1 MRINRFLVF
10 SIDRHVPSSF
20 SNMSNPKR
28 IKLEEEEKFEVKPI
42 LDDDM
47 LYLPTSSKFIAVKIL
62 NRKNTNKLITE
73 LNLKL
78 PIDCI
83 SYVRR
88 VNKDEILVCLYE
100 NLRRSKE
107 ELSDKECLRN
117 LLTSKNFD
125 ENLMEDLVNADSRL
139 VTIFDSQPKL
149 KWQYEKM
156 MQFWPHKFHKNDYQ
170 ELLWNGTL
178 FNESE
183 LKSHRKHIEIC
194 KYLSVELHNENVAI
208 AINPYNQRLVA
219 FGYSKTS
226 KNPVIHCAID
236 LIDQVAITQNGGVW
250 STSYNDEYVEL
261 SKKVSQKFL
270 IEIGEGLFEKS
281 PTSNDNLQ
289 KFGPYLCT
297 GYLIYLLNE
306 PCMMCSMA
314 LVHSRTKRIFYH
326 QTSANGTLGSVTKI
340 HTNKNLNHRYE
351 VFHITS

>member
-1 MRINRFLVF
+1 
-10 SIDRHVPSSF
+10 
-20 SNMSNPKR
+20 MSEAKR
-28 IKLEEEEKFEVKPI
+28 IKLEEEEKDKFEVKPI
-42 LDDDM
+42 LDDE
-47 LYLPTSSKFIAVKIL
+47 LLELPSSSKFIAVKIL
-62 NRKNTNKLITE
+62 NRKDTNKLITE
-73 LNLKL
+73 LNSKF

-88 VNKDEILVCLYE
+88 VNKDEILVCLHE
-100 NLRRSKE
+100 DLRKNDE
-107 ELSDKECLRN
+107 ELSDKECLKN

-125 ENLMEDLVNADSRL
+125 ENLIEDLVKADSRI

-156 MQFWPHKFHKNDYQ
+156 TQFWPHKFHKNDYQ
-170 ELLWNGTL
+170 ESLWNCTL
-178 FNESE
+178 FNDSE
-183 LKSHRKHIEIC
+183 LQSHRKHMEIC
-194 KYLSVELHNENVAI
+194 KYLSIELQNQNVGI

-226 KNPVIHCAID
+226 KNPVVHCSID

-250 STSYNDEYVEL
+250 STAHDDDYIEL
-261 SKKVSQKFL
+261 SKKVSQKFS
-270 IEIGEGLFEKS
+270 IEIGEGPFEKS

-326 QTSANGTLGSVTKI
+326 QTSVNGTLGSVTKI